1 MLMPI
6 KNLLARNANIIAI
19 ALTIF
24 ITIASLVSLRG
35 FKTIS
40 INISNFDKI
49 IHFTSYFFLTLSWLF
64 ATQHS
69 IKRTTSKAILIGV
82 LISYGIIIEALQGGM
97 TTHRQADLYDILAN
111 SIGVLLASIL
121 FPKLNK
127 WFNSI

>member
-6 KNLLARNANIIAI
+6 KNLLARNANFIAI

-24 ITIASLVSLRG
+24 ITIVSLVSLRG

-49 IHFTSYFFLTLSWLF
+49 VHFTSYFLLTLSWFF
-64 ATQHS
+64 ATQYT
-69 IKRTTSKAILIGV
+69 IKKTTSKAILIGII
-82 LISYGIIIEALQGGM
+82 ISYGIIIEALQGGM
-97 TTHRQADLYDILAN
+97 TTHRQADFYDILAN
-111 SIGVLLASIL
+111 SIGVLLAATL

>member
-49 IHFTSYFFLTLSWLF
+49 IHFTSYFLLTLSWFF
-64 ATQHS
+64 ATQHT
-69 IKRTTSKAILIGV
+69 IKKTSSKVILIGV
-82 LISYGIIIEALQGGM
+82 LIAYGIIIEVIYKILNHSFSQG
-97 TTHRQADLYDILAN
+97 
-111 SIGVLLASIL
+111 
-121 FPKLNK
+121 
-127 WFNSI
+127 